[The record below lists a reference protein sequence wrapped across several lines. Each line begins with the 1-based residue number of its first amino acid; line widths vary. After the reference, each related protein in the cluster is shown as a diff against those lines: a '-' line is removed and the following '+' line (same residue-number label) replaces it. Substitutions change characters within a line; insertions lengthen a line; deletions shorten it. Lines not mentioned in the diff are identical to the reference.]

1 MKHKAT
7 KIITIA
13 GNEYEYRGHLIA
25 ICEYEIDRPKLG
37 KYKVE
42 LYDYQGEIVEIE
54 YFDTIKESKVFIDW
68 IVDELHKNTH

>member
-7 KIITIA
+7 KISTTA
-13 GNEYEYRGHLIA
+13 GNEYEYRGHLVA
-25 ICEYEIDRPKLG
+25 ICEHELDRPKLG

-68 IVDELHKNTH
+68 IVDDRKAR